1 MWVLLLLKL
10 PPDLHQPCMVLFYSE
25 CVVLPLPSHQV
36 QQSPKS
42 SWKGSQIAYE
52 TDSLTGAESLHHRN
66 IGGPDEL
73 QFLTQALLH
82 DLPALQ
88 NDNFQE
94 RSEKLTRGSLFLINA
109 SDRWH
114 TIRSHNS
121 WDFPILRDM
130 STSRTQTSARF
141 PPEEL
146 PPTIN
151 GNLKQNQGPNPPP
164 PAKHSTQP
172 ALPAPWWQAASSFC
186 NALQSGSGS
195 LSSSSHFCMN
205 EKGPS
210 SSALLQLSAP
220 TLWRQS
226 FPSNRTVTLKITQ
239 TVLGDTW

>member
-66 IGGPDEL
+66 IGGLDEL

-94 RSEKLTRGSLFLINA
+94 CSEKLTWGSLFLINA

-121 WDFPILRDM
+121 WDFPILRVTL
-130 STSRTQTSARF
+130 TSRTQTWARF

-151 GNLKQNQGPNPPP
+151 GNLKQNQGQNPPP
-164 PAKHSTQP
+164 PEKHSSNLHCQLP
-172 ALPAPWWQAASSFC
+172 DGRQLPLFVMHYKVAVAHWALPLVFVW
-186 NALQSGSGS
+186 
-195 LSSSSHFCMN
+195 MR
-205 EKGPS
+205 KGP
-210 SSALLQLSAP
+210 ARVLCFNCQPPLSEGKVSP
-220 TLWRQS
+220 Q
-226 FPSNRTVTLKITQ
+226 IEQ
-239 TVLGDTW
+239 

>member
-1 MWVLLLLKL
+1 MYGFILQWMCGFASAFSPSSTVTKELLEREPDCLWDRFTNGSGVS
-10 PPDLHQPCMVLFYSE
+10 PPQKYWWAWWAAVPHTGTAPWLT
-25 CVVLPLPSHQV
+25 
-36 QQSPKS
+36 S
-42 SWKGSQIAYE
+42 SAKWQ
-52 TDSLTGAESLHHRN
+52 
-66 IGGPDEL
+66 
-73 QFLTQALLH
+73 
-82 DLPALQ
+82 
-88 NDNFQE
+88 NFQE
-94 RSEKLTRGSLFLINA
+94 RSEKLTWGLLFLINA